1 MLLQI
6 FDLTRKLLRNQIY
19 VVTTNNS
26 FYVGITVTWRVD
38 GTRAR
43 DAFRTL

>member
-19 VVTTNNS
+19 VVQ
-26 FYVGITVTWRVD
+26 IT
-38 GTRAR
+38 
-43 DAFRTL
+43 AFMLESPSHGE